1 MNRTAR
7 TRPYYAD
14 VSLLSQLENTF
25 TVWSNLDGVYSFLQ
39 QIAGEAWV
47 EAQDNDGSHF
57 VVIVTVPP
65 GLYEPLAQ
73 AIRDCVTVE
82 NMLWNTEIVTL

>member
-1 MNRTAR
+1 VNRTAR

-14 VSLLSQLENTF
+14 VSLLSQRENTF

-39 QIAGEAWV
+39 QVAGEAWV
-47 EAQDNDGSHF
+47 EAQYNDGSRF
-57 VVIVTVPP
+57 IVNVTIPP
-65 GLYEPLAQ
+65 GLYEQLAQ

-82 NMLWNTEIVTL
+82 NMLWNTEIADL